1 MRVAIY
7 ARTAAREG
15 NPSPSITRQ
24 LERLRA
30 HVAAQGWEVAEENVF
45 VDDGQG
51 GYTLERPALEQLR
64 VRVRAG
70 EIDLVWATDMN
81 RLTRNH
87 ADVRTLHEESQSAGC
102 QGRFLDDPAW
112 EDSWFRKWSEAQRH
126 NRVRLA
132 HGNPT
137 SR

>member
-30 HVAAQGWEVAEENVF
+30 HVAAQRWEVAEENVF
-45 VDDGQG
+45 VDDGQS
-51 GYTLERPALEQLR
+51 GYTLERPGLEQLR
-64 VRVRAG
+64 VRVRDG

-81 RLTRNH
+81 RLTRNY
-87 ADVRTLHEESQSAGC
+87 ADVQTLQEESKSA
-102 QGRFLDDPAW
+102 A
-112 EDSWFRKWSEAQRH
+112 
-126 NRVRLA
+126 VR
-132 HGNPT
+132 
-137 SR
+137 